1 MTKLK
6 RFSTIFKIALFSTA
20 ILLNLVVLVVF
31 VFAIRPIDWLVILLL
46 ASFTL
51 DFSLSTLDWWRE
63 LRNPRIKLKLDPK
76 FKVVANT
83 VKDYG
88 YYDGPKCDNPECES
102 ELGHLID
109 DWQTNA
115 TDLKDYQLELD
126 MTDEEFEKLLGTIYV
141 ADEIEYKE
149 GVNSID

>member
-20 ILLNLVVLVVF
+20 ILLNLVALAVF

-51 DFSLSTLDWWRE
+51 DFSLSTLEWWRD
-63 LRNPRIKLKLDPK
+63 LRKNHIKIKLDSR
-76 FKVVANT
+76 FTVIANR
-83 VKDYG
+83 VSDYG
-88 YYDGPKCDNPECES
+88 YYDGPKCNNSECES
-102 ELGHLID
+102 ELSHLID

-115 TDLKDYQLELD
+115 TGLKDYQAELN
-126 MTDEEFEKLLGTIYV
+126 MSDEEFEKLLGAIYV
-141 ADEIEYKE
+141 ADEIEW
-149 GVNSID
+149 VSN